1 MTNPCIITKT
11 TTTGTEAAIRATPP
25 ANTDDGRVITDRRR
39 LLLRPETETLAA
51 EAAEMSTSMTIDV
64 VEEEEEWRRREME
77 AGEERPRIIEE
88 ANAVAATIG
97 EDLRRMTRIRGTRRE
112 TRRIAAAAREKVGT
126 IVCTETEELET
137 TMIMA
142 EIKRPMTGS
151 A

>member
-11 TTTGTEAAIRATPP
+11 TTTGTEAAIHATPP
-25 ANTDDGRVITDRRR
+25 ANTDDERGITGRRR
-39 LLLRPETETLAA
+39 LLRLETETLAA

-126 IVCTETEELET
+126 IACTETEELET